1 MPISPRQ
8 EKRGRAACG
17 NEREVTIEQCHRGL
31 LSVKVGEMES
41 TAAEYEHCLRSA
53 CYLIYTSPPIIKHI
67 LANLGRLIENSKS

>member
-17 NEREVTIEQCHRGL
+17 NECEVTIEQCHRGL
-31 LSVKVGEMES
+31 LSVKVREMES
-41 TAAEYEHCLRSA
+41 TAAGYEYCLRSA

-67 LANLGRLIENSKS
+67 LANLGRLPENSKS